1 MRLICYPH
9 HEKELLKILKDY
21 MDIDIV
27 LVEKGMNY
35 EGLAYLFD
43 EKHIHELIQYLEKLK
58 SKRNIV
64 GYKHKRMHLIS
75 IDDIEYIE
83 GFSKECYIHT
93 LDDEYQSEYK
103 LYELEEI
110 LQGTS
115 FIRISK
121 SILVNLYFIDYILTE
136 ANMKYGLYMKSHIKL
151 TLNRKYVFAFKQKIG
166 KRGK

>member
-1 MRLICYPH
+1 MKLICYPN
-9 HEKELLKILKDY
+9 HEIELLEILKNY

-43 EKHIHELIQYLEKLK
+43 KEHIHELIQYLEKLK
-58 SKRNIV
+58 SERNIV
-64 GYKHKRMHLIS
+64 GYKHKRMYLIS

-103 LYELEEI
+103 LYELEEM

-121 SILVNLYFIDYILTE
+121 SILVNLCFIDYILTE
-136 ANMKYGLYMKSHIKL
+136 ANMKYGLYMKSHMKL
-151 TLNRKYVFAFKQKIG
+151 TLNRKYVLAFKQKIG

>member
-1 MRLICYPH
+1 MKLICHSY
-9 HEKELLKILKDY
+9 HEKELLEILKDY

-27 LVEKGMNY
+27 LVEKGRNY

-43 EKHIHELIQYLEKLK
+43 EEHIHELIQYLEKLK
-58 SKRNIV
+58 LKRNIV
-64 GYKHKRMHLIS
+64 GYKHKRMYLIS

-103 LYELEEI
+103 LYELEDM

-115 FIRISK
+115 FIRINK
-121 SILVNLYFIDYILTE
+121 SMLVNLCFIDYILTE
-136 ANMKYGLYMKSHIKL
+136 ANMKYGLYMRSHIKL
-151 TLNRKYVFAFKQKIG
+151 TLNRKYVLTFKQKIG
-166 KRGK
+166 KRRK

>member
-1 MRLICYPH
+1 MKLICYPN
-9 HEKELLKILKDY
+9 HEIELLETFKNY

-43 EKHIHELIQYLEKLK
+43 KEHIHELIQYLEKLK

-64 GYKHKRMHLIS
+64 GYKHKRMYLIS

-103 LYELEEI
+103 LYELEEM
-110 LQGTS
+110 LQDTS

-121 SILVNLYFIDYILTE
+121 SILVNLCFVDYILTE
-136 ANMKYGLYMKSHIKL
+136 ANMKYGLYMKSHMKL
-151 TLNRKYVFAFKQKIG
+151 TLNRKYVLAFKQKIG